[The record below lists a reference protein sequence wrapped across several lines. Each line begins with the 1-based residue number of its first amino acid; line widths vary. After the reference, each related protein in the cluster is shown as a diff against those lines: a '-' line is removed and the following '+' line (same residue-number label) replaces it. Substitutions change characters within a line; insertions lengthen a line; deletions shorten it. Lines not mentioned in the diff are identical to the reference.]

1 MTPTIVL
8 KDGKPVMTVGAA
20 GGPKIITSVLLAILR
35 RLDFDQSLADAV
47 GSPRIHQQWM
57 PDVLT
62 VEKKMPKEIVEQL
75 AAKGHDIDEID
86 SAAVAQAIEVDE
98 KGQFIGVHDPR
109 VPGKAASGK
118 RKTK

>member
-1 MTPTIVL
+1 
-8 KDGKPVMTVGAA
+8 MTVGAA

-75 AAKGHDIDEID
+75 EAKGHKIDLID
-86 SAAVAQAIEVDE
+86 SGAVAQAIEVDD
-98 KGQFIGVHDPR
+98 KGQFIGVHDRR

-118 RKTK
+118 RPK